1 VRRLLIAACWLLVL
15 GAIAAGVA
23 ISSRLGPDRL
33 RAELVRRLTE
43 AVGPVEV
50 DSLRPYFG
58 WGVGIELEGVR
69 SVAAGEVPAFA
80 ADRVWVTLAP
90 RSLLRGE
97 VRARRVDVRGLRLRA
112 ALRDGKWEPPL
123 VARLVAR
130 VDAEPD
136 ASAPLALPHA
146 ETDLRAF
153 AQALPALSIED
164 GEVRIEREHDGR
176 THEIALRD
184 LYFELTH
191 DALGGAP
198 KAGVAARLFEAEQRR
213 GAIDLE
219 ATIERAGPSIDAAVI
234 DADLAALAPWLRFGD
249 VRVDAAGRVSGTAAW
264 RPAKGGGALVLDLL
278 GFDLDL
284 SARRGDGSPV
294 AGVFPTA
301 RLHAATEIDARAL
314 HVTKLEWSAEPVA
327 LAGSA
332 SIERPFRDAAKLEID
347 MRGGPISLAALRDV
361 ALALTPKDSPVRARI
376 SALRAGTLEDFSLR
390 ADPTSISAWRALAD
404 APLDAW
410 PASLAIET
418 GIAGAEI
425 ALAGSA
431 PLRELG
437 ARVRV
442 RDDRIE
448 IDDARAKRSGLA
460 LPVLTLRLTGMRA
473 VGTALAQSA
482 ASMPVPSLPGL
493 GALDDW
499 IESNKRPG
507 SPPRWRTIDVDAEW
521 IEHPILLRPIE
532 EFTARL
538 KPANPGVHFED
549 AKGFW
554 GGVPFQGTASI
565 RGGDKA
571 SVDVDLTLTLP
582 RREGKRRA
590 DSELWCRGR
599 FRADLEKLG
608 DFQAEELT
616 GTVQG
621 IGERVEMRHGVA
633 KLRPRG
639 DVTGLVD
646 LDLSR
651 ADAVPYHAR
660 IELVNGSLSELMSDL
675 KMDGG
680 AANGTA
686 EIDTELDGVLIAHRN
701 LLRDASGP
709 VAVRLRDGEILKR
722 MNVLFS
728 IAQASDTLNPFRS
741 RETIP
746 YDRIDA
752 PLQFGGGHA
761 STDGLSLQG
770 DALRLVGTGRVNLVD
785 DPHEVE
791 AVIGIFYFRA
801 LDRVIGV
808 FPLLNHMLLG
818 PDDNLVSTY
827 FAVAGPWSDPRAS
840 IIPSKSIA
848 SGPGSFM
855 LEGFPSFVRGGLAT
869 LERLFTASE
878 PPPEGA
884 PTTEGTP

>member
-1 VRRLLIAACWLLVL
+1 MRRLLIAACGLLVL
-15 GAIAAGVA
+15 AAIAAGVA
-23 ISSRLGPDRL
+23 VSSRLGPDRL

-43 AVGPVEV
+43 VVGPVEV
-50 DSLRPYFG
+50 DALRPYFG
-58 WGVGIELEGVR
+58 WGVGIELAGVR
-69 SVAAGEVPAFA
+69 SVAGDGAPAFA

-90 RSLLRGE
+90 RSLLRGD
-97 VRARRVDVRGLRLRA
+97 VRARRVDVRGLQLRA
-112 ALRDGKWEPPL
+112 TQRDGVWEPPL

-130 VDAEPD
+130 VNAEPE

-146 ETDLRAF
+146 ETDLRELAEG
-153 AQALPALSIED
+153 LPALSIED
-164 GEVRIEREHDGR
+164 GDVRIVRVHDGR
-176 THEIALRD
+176 SDELALRE

-198 KAGVAARLFEAEQRR
+198 KLGVSARIFEAEQRR
-213 GAIDLE
+213 GAIEVAAKLE
-219 ATIERAGPSIDAAVI
+219 REGPSIDAGLT

-264 RPAKGGGALVLDLL
+264 HPAEGGGALVLDLL
-278 GFDLDL
+278 GFDLEL

-294 AGVFPTA
+294 AGAFPTA

-314 HVTKLEWSAEPVA
+314 RITKFEWSAEPVA

-332 SIERPFRDAAKLEID
+332 SIERPFRDAAKLAID
-347 MRGGPISLAALRDV
+347 VKGGPISLPVLRDV
-361 ALALTPKDSPVRARI
+361 ALALTPKDSTMRERI
-376 SALRAGTLEDFSLR
+376 GALRAGTLEDFSLR
-390 ADPTSISAWRALAD
+390 ADPTSIAAWRALAG

-418 GIAGAEI
+418 RIAGAEI
-425 ALAGSA
+425 ALAGSE

-442 RDDRIE
+442 RDEHIE
-448 IDDARAKRSGLA
+448 IDGARARRGGQP
-460 LPVLTLRLTGMRA
+460 LPALTLKLTGMRA
-473 VGTALAQSA
+473 VGVALAQSA

-493 GALDDW
+493 GALDKW

-538 KPANPGVHFED
+538 KPANPGVHFEN

-554 GGVPFQGTASI
+554 GGVPFEGTASI

-571 SVDVDLTLTLP
+571 SVDVDLTLALP
-582 RREGKRRA
+582 RREGKRR
-590 DSELWCRGR
+590 SESKLWCRGK
-599 FRADLEKLG
+599 FVADLEKLG

-621 IGERVEMRHGVA
+621 IGERVELRHGVA

-639 DVTGLVD
+639 DLAGIVD

-752 PLQFGGGHA
+752 PLQFGGGYA

-785 DPHEVE
+785 DPHEVQ

-808 FPLLNHMLLG
+808 FPLLNRMLLG
-818 PDDNLVSTY
+818 PDENLVSTY

-884 PTTEGTP
+884 PKVEGTP